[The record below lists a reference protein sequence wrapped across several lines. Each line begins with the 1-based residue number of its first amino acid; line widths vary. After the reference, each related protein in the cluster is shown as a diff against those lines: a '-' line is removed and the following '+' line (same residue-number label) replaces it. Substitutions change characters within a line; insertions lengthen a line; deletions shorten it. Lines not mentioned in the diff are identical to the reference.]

1 VPHFVAVELGSPHQR
16 SVVAHVLE
24 KIKARGYELAGKL
37 DGSMTWDE
45 LLAMTSTRG
54 LFMDRLAYLVDD
66 AEALGPFPS
75 KFEGWLEGKGA
86 LNVVLLVYGNRCN
99 AFPKKMMEKVTLI
112 PSRKPPHRKKD
123 RIKHIMDMAAEK
135 GMTMT
140 QEAAILLDEWI
151 EDPEEMA
158 TEIEKL
164 LLAESKT
171 VTLDLVKEL
180 SKDEG
185 SRALFRLLDGLCFKD
200 EKAVILALKQVQK
213 GAELLMV
220 IAAIYNRLRLASFLA
235 SFGEKSLDALGA
247 RFYQSKM
254 ARVAAK
260 LYDKKTLWKAV
271 ASLALLS
278 GAEKMGMGRGWL
290 GLELILLEMIRTQPP
305 FSHQSFS

>member
-1 VPHFVAVELGSPHQR
+1 MPHFVAVELGSPHQR
-16 SVVAHVLE
+16 SVVAHVLD
-24 KIKARGYELAGKL
+24 KIKARGYDLACKL
-37 DGSMTWDE
+37 DGSVTWDE
-45 LLAMTSTRG
+45 LLAMTSTQG
-54 LFMDRLAYLVDD
+54 LFRERLVYLVDD
-66 AEALGPFPS
+66 AEGLGQFPS
-75 KFEGWLEGKGA
+75 KFEGWLEGKDA
-86 LNVVLLVYGNRCN
+86 LNIVLLVYGNRCN
-99 AFPKKMMEKVTLI
+99 AFPKKMMEKVTLV
-112 PSRKPPHRKKD
+112 PARKAPRRKKD
-123 RIKHIMDMAAEK
+123 RIKQIMDMAAEK

-164 LLAESKT
+164 RLAERKT

-200 EKAVILALKQVQK
+200 EKAVVLSLKQVQE
-213 GAELLMV
+213 GTELLVV
-220 IAAIYNRLRLASFLA
+220 IAALYNRLRLASFLA

-247 RFYQSKM
+247 RFYQGKM
-254 ARVAAK
+254 AREASK
-260 LYDKKTLWKAV
+260 LYDRKTLWKAV

-305 FSHQSFS
+305 FSNQSFS